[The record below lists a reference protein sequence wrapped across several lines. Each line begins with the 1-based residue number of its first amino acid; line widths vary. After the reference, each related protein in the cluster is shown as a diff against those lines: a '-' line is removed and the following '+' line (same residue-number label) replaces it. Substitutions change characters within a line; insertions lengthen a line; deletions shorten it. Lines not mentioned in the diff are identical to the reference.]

1 MEPELTEAQKT
12 EVVQWIEKQRVFY
25 KSGQTRSYGFRKEQ
39 LKKFKI
45 SIKKHEHAIAAALK
59 SDLNKSAEETF
70 LTETSIVLQ
79 EIDLHLQ
86 YLETWMAPR
95 EVDTPL
101 LLFPARSMQ
110 ITEPLG
116 CSLIVAPW
124 NYPFQLLMNPLVGAI
139 SAGCCAFLKASS
151 NAPKIAE
158 VMASVVRECF
168 DPAHVCLVSGGR
180 SMNELLFK
188 QRFDLIFFTG
198 STNLGKV
205 VMRAAAE
212 HLTPVI
218 LELGGKSPAIVDAGA
233 NIKIAARRIAWG
245 KCINAGQT
253 CIAPDYVLVQE
264 NLKAEFVKCVIEE
277 MEAMY
282 GKAITSEFYPRIVTD
297 EAFDRLSAL
306 KKQGRLLYGGAENKA
321 TRYMQPCLLEDVDL
335 DAPLMQDEIFGPLL
349 PLQTFKTTEEAI
361 AFVNAREKPLAL
373 YYFGTEKSGETVLE
387 KTSSGG
393 ACINDVLMHIAN
405 HHMSFGGVGHSGT
418 GRYHGKDSYLAF
430 SHQRSV
436 VMSPRKFDLPFRYAP
451 FKFFRWIKRLT

>member
-1 MEPELTEAQKT
+1 MEVELTEAQKT
-12 EVVQWIEKQRVFY
+12 EVLQWIEGQRAFY
-25 KSGQTRSYGFRKEQ
+25 KLGQTRSYNFRKEQ
-39 LKKFKI
+39 LKKFKS

-59 SDLNKSAEETF
+59 SDLNKSAEEAF
-70 LTETSIVLQ
+70 LTETNIVLQ

-86 YLETWMAPR
+86 YLEIWMAPK

-101 LLFPARSMQ
+101 LLFPSRSMQ

-139 SAGCCAFLKASS
+139 SAGCCAFLKASP
-151 NAPKIAE
+151 NTPKIAE
-158 VMASVVRECF
+158 VMANIVKECF
-168 DPAHVCLVSGGR
+168 DPAHVCLVSGGK

-212 HLTPVI
+212 HLTPVV
-218 LELGGKSPAIVDAGA
+218 LELGGKSPAIVDEGA
-233 NIKIAARRIAWG
+233 DIKIAARRIAWG

-253 CIAPDYVLVQE
+253 CIAPDYVLVKE
-264 NLKAEFVKCVIEE
+264 NLKADFVKHVVEE

-282 GKAITSEFYPRIVTD
+282 GKNVSSEYYPRIVTD

-306 KKQGRLLYGGAENKA
+306 KKHGKIVYGGAEDK
-321 TRYMQPCLLEDVDL
+321 TRRYMQPTLLEGVDL
-335 DAPLMQDEIFGPLL
+335 DAPLMQEEIFGPLL
-349 PLQTFKTTEEAI
+349 PIQTFKTTEEAI

-373 YYFGTEKSGETVLE
+373 YYFGTESKGKIVLE

-405 HHMSFGGVGHSGT
+405 HHMSFGGVGQSGT

-430 SHQRSV
+430 SHRRSV
-436 VMSPRKFDLPFRYAP
+436 VMSPKKFDLPFA
-451 FKFFRWIKRLT
+451 

>member
-1 MEPELTEAQKT
+1 MEIELTEAQKA
-12 EVVQWIEKQRVFY
+12 EVLRWIDEQRAFY
-25 KSGQTRSYGFRKEQ
+25 KSGQTRSYNFRKEQ
-39 LKKFKI
+39 LKKFKS
-45 SIKKHEHAIAAALK
+45 SIKKHEQAIAAALK
-59 SDLNKSAEETF
+59 SDLNKSAEEAF

-86 YLETWMAPR
+86 YLETWMAPK

-101 LLFPARSMQ
+101 LLFPLRSMQ

-124 NYPFQLLMNPLVGAI
+124 NYPFQLLMNPLVGAL
-139 SAGCCAFLKASS
+139 SAGCCAFLKASP
-151 NAPKIAE
+151 NTPKIAE
-158 VMASVVRECF
+158 VMTSIVKECF
-168 DPAHVCLVSGGR
+168 DPRHVCIVSGGK

-188 QRFDLIFFTG
+188 QRFDLMFFTG

-212 HLTPVI
+212 HLTPVV

-264 NLKAEFVKCVIEE
+264 NLKEEFVKSVIEE

-282 GKAITSEFYPRIVTD
+282 GKNISSEFYPRIVTD

-321 TRYMQPCLLEDVDL
+321 TRYMQPCLLEDVNL
-335 DAPLMQDEIFGPLL
+335 DAPLMQEEIFGPLL
-349 PLQTFKTTEEAI
+349 PIQTFKTTEEAI
-361 AFVNAREKPLAL
+361 TFVNAREKPLAF
-373 YYFGTEKSGETVLE
+373 YYFGTESKGKTVLE

-405 HHMSFGGVGHSGT
+405 HNMSFGGVGHSGT

-436 VMSPRKFDLPFRYAP
+436 VMSPKKFDLPFRYVP
-451 FKFFRWIKRLT
+451 FKFFKWIKRIM